1 MKMVV
6 AIVQA
11 YDTDRLLRSVTS
23 AGFRVTRMQSTG
35 GFLRSGNS
43 TVLMGVEDD
52 RVQECLQLIS
62 SSSRARLENLPDELE
77 AQAYELT
84 GADVASVA
92 VGGAVVFVLPISRFE
107 RIPSAPQTGCRS
119 LA

>member
-1 MKMVV
+1 MKMIV
-6 AIVQA
+6 AIVQS

-23 AGFRVTRMQSTG
+23 AGFRVTRIQSTG

-43 TVLMGVEDD
+43 TVLMGVDDD
-52 RVQECLQLIS
+52 RVQECLRLIN
-62 SSSRARLENLPDELE
+62 SSSRSRIENVPDELE

-92 VGGAVVFVLPISRFE
+92 VGGAVVFVLPVTQFE
-107 RIPSAPQTGCRS
+107 RIPSAP
-119 LA
+119 